1 MQSFHP
7 PYQKRLFLFG
17 NNRNTQFRFQYNEV
31 VDLQR
36 KKGDMMGI
44 INGKMFIDRLNQLG
58 NEIWL
63 DGEKIEGQ
71 ISEHP
76 AFKGLL
82 ETKRSLY
89 DLQTKPDMKDQMT
102 YSLPGKKERAGLSYL
117 QPKTKED
124 VKRRRNMFEHW
135 ARHTHGMMGRS
146 PDYMNTVLMSSSAR
160 YSYNPGFVPS
170 FRACVWPN
178 VRTCFFFFL
187 RLLSFSAAGMKARPV
202 LFYREDCKSFDLSCP
217 VSFANHKE
225 SASFPEGP

>member
-1 MQSFHP
+1 MMQSLHP
-7 PYQKRLFLFG
+7 PYQKRLFPFG

-124 VKRRRNMFEHW
+124 VKRYI
-135 ARHTHGMMGRS
+135 T
-146 PDYMNTVLMSSSAR
+146 
-160 YSYNPGFVPS
+160 
-170 FRACVWPN
+170 
-178 VRTCFFFFL
+178 
-187 RLLSFSAAGMKARPV
+187 
-202 LFYREDCKSFDLSCP
+202 
-217 VSFANHKE
+217 
-225 SASFPEGP
+225 

>member
-7 PYQKRLFLFG
+7 LSKRLFLFG

-76 AFKGLL
+76 AFNSGNEAL
-82 ETKRSLY
+82 SL
-89 DLQTKPDMKDQMT
+89 
-102 YSLPGKKERAGLSYL
+102 
-117 QPKTKED
+117 
-124 VKRRRNMFEHW
+124 
-135 ARHTHGMMGRS
+135 
-146 PDYMNTVLMSSSAR
+146 
-160 YSYNPGFVPS
+160 
-170 FRACVWPN
+170 
-178 VRTCFFFFL
+178 
-187 RLLSFSAAGMKARPV
+187 
-202 LFYREDCKSFDLSCP
+202 
-217 VSFANHKE
+217 
-225 SASFPEGP
+225 

>member
-1 MQSFHP
+1 MKSRHP
-7 PYQKRLFLFG
+7 LIKKALPFG

-102 YSLPGKKERAGLSYL
+102 YSLPGKKNG
-117 QPKTKED
+117 
-124 VKRRRNMFEHW
+124 
-135 ARHTHGMMGRS
+135 
-146 PDYMNTVLMSSSAR
+146 
-160 YSYNPGFVPS
+160 PGFH
-170 FRACVWPN
+170 
-178 VRTCFFFFL
+178 TCD
-187 RLLSFSAAGMKARPV
+187 RKR
-202 LFYREDCKSFDLSCP
+202 K
-217 VSFANHKE
+217 KT
-225 SASFPEGP
+225 